1 MNNINWDFIE
11 AYKSLD
17 ELCKQILSSDRG
29 ISEYI
34 DEMSNE
40 RLGRM
45 MVACWEKDYNQLKKM
60 RWIRNQL
67 VHEVNSSQSNLVT
80 IEDIEWLKTFRSR
93 IMECTDSFSL
103 LREARNIKRKTTVK
117 QEKPLETYSQINE
130 PSNSLETNFQ
140 TNESSNPPEIYSQTS
155 EPSSDMDMLAQTII
169 FIAIAIAIGIAIGI
183 LGIIFYLYFV
193 LNKF

>member
-40 RLGRM
+40 RQGRM

-67 VHEVNSSQSNLVT
+67 VHEVNSSQNNLVT

-117 QEKPLETYSQINE
+117 QEKPLETY
-130 PSNSLETNFQ
+130 FQ
-140 TNESSNPPEIYSQTS
+140 KNESSNPSEIYSQTS
-155 EPSSDMDMLAQTII
+155 EPSGDMDMLAQTII
-169 FIAIAIAIGIAIGI
+169 FIATAIGTAIGI
-183 LGIIFYLYFV
+183 LGIIFCLYLV

>member
-40 RLGRM
+40 SQGRM
-45 MVACWEKDYNQLKKM
+45 MVTCWEKDYNQLKKM

-67 VHEVNSSQSNLVT
+67 VHEVIHAFTTQGNLGT
-80 IEDIEWLKTFRSR
+80 NLHPFTQTEAGDR
-93 IMECTDSFSL
+93 L
-103 LREARNIKRKTTVK
+103 LCLRN
-117 QEKPLETYSQINE
+117 
-130 PSNSLETNFQ
+130 
-140 TNESSNPPEIYSQTS
+140 
-155 EPSSDMDMLAQTII
+155 
-169 FIAIAIAIGIAIGI
+169 
-183 LGIIFYLYFV
+183 
-193 LNKF
+193 